1 MYCLASVSALSSS
14 STKFTNKTDVSILGY
29 VKLLTKSYIEYTNH
43 LWHTHMYLYGYF
55 MVCYFIARIDKKL
68 IHIILLSSIDG
79 CYFKQHLQ
87 YGGPI
92 GYLQKYPNSVIRKFP
107 SNRYFWSHIALN
119 IDTYSEWPP
128 TSLHSPSTF
137 HLIY

>member
-29 VKLLTKSYIEYTNH
+29 VKLLTKSCIEYTNH
-43 LWHTHMYLYGYF
+43 LWYTYVCVWLFYGRLFYSQNWQ
-55 MVCYFIARIDKKL
+55 KL

-87 YGGPI
+87 YGEPI
-92 GYLQKYPNSVIRKFP
+92 GYLQKYPNSVIRKLP
-107 SNRYFWSHIALN
+107 SSWYFWSHVTLN